1 MPVNDNPSLGQIPT
15 VPDNLTQAPHFGS
28 IIETTKDTFV
38 LELRHFF
45 KTTNYTIRT
54 GELPRIDKY
63 SVAVDVFVDPL
74 ETAVNLVRQFPDV
87 TENLPMIGVMAT
99 TGKNNKL
106 GLSNKYVNM
115 VIPRAQIIGGTGPY
129 VLTNGMTL
137 SVTTH
142 PGGTVASAKTSV
154 FTFPSFMFVSI
165 AAATIDEV
173 ITCIN
178 LQSLYCTATKI
189 TTSDGTVKLGLFA
202 GSLQARE
209 FPNIITVNAGST
221 AAVPLG
227 FTVGQTNQNYGQ
239 NNIACNREN
248 LAADFTVS
256 LQVVTESDNVR
267 TELSDLLFDFFTF
280 IMADRQFQFYGRSTF
295 DQDILDETYQII
307 IKDTDV
313 VLAGEQE
320 IPRPN
325 DQKNKVYIN
334 AIQVPVTAIMY
345 TDRILVNKSGQIVP
359 QISPNMVFNGSLPV
373 PN

>member
-1 MPVNDNPSLGQIPT
+1 M
-15 VPDNLTQAPHFGS
+15 
-28 IIETTKDTFV
+28 
-38 LELRHFF
+38 R
-45 KTTNYTIRT
+45 
-54 GELPRIDKY
+54 
-63 SVAVDVFVDPL
+63 
-74 ETAVNLVRQFPDV
+74 VNL
-87 TENLPMIGVMAT
+87 
-99 TGKNNKL
+99 
-106 GLSNKYVNM
+106 
-115 VIPRAQIIGGTGPY
+115 IILQTMWWI
-129 VLTNGMTL
+129 LWR
-137 SVTTH
+137 
-142 PGGTVASAKTSV
+142 
-154 FTFPSFMFVSI
+154 
-165 AAATIDEV
+165 
-173 ITCIN
+173 IN
-178 LQSLYCTATKI
+178 
-189 TTSDGTVKLGLFA
+189 
-202 GSLQARE
+202 
-209 FPNIITVNAGST
+209 
-221 AAVPLG
+221 
-227 FTVGQTNQNYGQ
+227 NYGQ

-248 LAADFTVS
+248 LAEDFTVS